1 MNWSITERYNCT
13 NRDNQEDTR
22 IYPGETQWGRKPQQ
36 NSSFYSSK
44 YNNLWDR
51 VLQYIRGKDINS
63 MPCTLADL
71 ALSSWES
78 LDQDLR
84 MLLQEAPS
92 ISLNKLE
99 PETKRKFVPLQ
110 KLDETR
116 RWISPSDLEQT
127 GGLQLGR
134 SSGSGTPWRKE
145 HRSTLGILIS
155 LVVREI

>member
-1 MNWSITERYNCT
+1 MHKKWYNCA
-13 NRDNQEDTR
+13 NKDNQDDTR
-22 IYPGETQWGRKPQQ
+22 IYTGETQWGRKPQW
-36 NSSFYSSK
+36 NSSLYSSR
-44 YNNLWDR
+44 YITLWDR
-51 VLQYIRGKDINS
+51 VLQYIREKDNHT

-71 ALSSWES
+71 ALSCWES

-99 PETKRKFVPLQ
+99 PGTKRKFVPLQ
-110 KLDETR
+110 KLDETG

-127 GGLQLGR
+127 RGQQLGR
-134 SSGSGTPWRKE
+134 SSGFGTPWRE
-145 HRSTLGILIS
+145 EQGSTLEILIS

>member
-1 MNWSITERYNCT
+1 MHKLKDTK
-13 NRDNQEDTR
+13 DNQDDTR

-36 NSSFYSSK
+36 NSSFYSSR
-44 YNNLWDR
+44 YNTLWDR
-51 VLQYIRGKDINS
+51 VLQYIREKDNYS

-99 PETKRKFVPLQ
+99 PGTKRKFVPLQ
-110 KLDETR
+110 KLDETG

-134 SSGSGTPWRKE
+134 SSGSGTPWREE
-145 HRSTLGILIS
+145 HGSTLRFLIS